1 MRPGGRGIVST
12 PPQQQDDLYCPRC
25 GVAYEP
31 TQEYC
36 LECGERLPTNR
47 GVVGVLAGA
56 WQRRFAWYPGDW
68 IWPTLLFLVLT
79 ILATAVALAANAA
92 HDKNRPHTIAATI
105 PSVSVGPGATPT
117 NVPVTSSPSTLP
129 VPTNQPTITT
139 GPLPTAPGTGTGATP
154 TTPRS
159 NPNALANWPA
169 NKSGY
174 TLVLESLPVSGGR
187 AAAVAR
193 ARRAKANGLQTVGVL
208 VSSRYSSL
216 HPGYF
221 VVFAGI
227 YGSPAQAAA
236 AVATAHSRGFPD
248 AYQTRVTR

>member
-1 MRPGGRGIVST
+1 VSVD
-12 PPQQQDDLYCPRC
+12 PSQPEQYCPQC

-36 LECGERLPTNR
+36 LECGARLPTNR

-92 HDKNRPHTIAATI
+92 RKNSSPTILATS
-105 PSVSVGPGATPT
+105 PSISVGPGATPT
-117 NVPVTSSPSTLP
+117 NVPVSTSQSTLP

-139 GPLPTAPGTGTGATP
+139 GPLPTAPGNGTGKTP
-154 TTPRS
+154 TTPTP

-169 NKSGY
+169 DKSGY
-174 TLVLESLPVSGGR
+174 TLVLESLPVANGR

-193 ARRAKANGLQTVGVL
+193 ARKAKANGLQTVGVL
-208 VSSRYSSL
+208 VSSQYSSL

-221 VVFAGI
+221 VVFSGI
-227 YGSPAQAAA
+227 YGSAAQAAA
-236 AVATAHSRGFPD
+236 AVAAAHSRGFPD

>member
-1 MRPGGRGIVST
+1 MSGAEPE
-12 PPQQQDDLYCPRC
+12 QFCPNC

-36 LECGERLPTNR
+36 LECGTRLPTNR

-56 WQRRFAWYPGDW
+56 WQRKFAWYPGDW
-68 IWPTLLFLVLT
+68 IWPTLLFLALT
-79 ILATAVALAANAA
+79 IVSTAVALAANAA
-92 HDKNRPHTIAATI
+92 RQNSRPHTIAATL
-105 PSVSVGPGATPT
+105 PSISVGPGATPT
-117 NVPVTSSPSTLP
+117 NVPVSTSANTLP

-139 GPLPTAPGTGTGATP
+139 GPLPTAPGSGTGRTP
-154 TTPRS
+154 TTTTPAA
-159 NPNALANWPA
+159 NPNAIASWPA
-169 NKSGY
+169 DKSGY

-193 ARRAKANGLQTVGVL
+193 ARRAKANGLQTVGVI
-208 VSSRYSSL
+208 VSSQYSSL

-221 VVFAGI
+221 VVFSGI
-227 YGSPAQAAA
+227 YPSPGQAAA
-236 AVATAHSRGFPD
+236 AVSAAHARGFPD

>member
-1 MRPGGRGIVST
+1 MSEPEQ
-12 PPQQQDDLYCPRC
+12 QQQDQYCPEC

-36 LECGERLPTNR
+36 LECGARLPTNR
-47 GVVGVLAGA
+47 GVVGVLASA

-79 ILATAVALAANAA
+79 ILATGVALAANAA
-92 HDKNRPHTIAATI
+92 HKGQTPHTIAATE
-105 PSVSVGPGATPT
+105 PSISVGPGATPT
-117 NVPVTSSPSTLP
+117 NVPVTTSASTLP

-139 GPLPTAPGTGTGATP
+139 GPLPTAPGTKTGTGP
-154 TTPRS
+154 GQTTPAQ
-159 NPNALANWPA
+159 NPNALATWPA
-169 NKSGY
+169 DKSGY

-193 ARRAKANGLQTVGVL
+193 ARRAKANGLADVGVL
-208 VSSRYSSL
+208 ESSQYSSL

-227 YGSPAQAAA
+227 YGSSAEAAA
-236 AVATAHSRGFPD
+236 AVAGAHARGFPD

>member
-1 MRPGGRGIVST
+1 VSV
-12 PPQQQDDLYCPRC
+12 PEPDRYCPKC

-68 IWPTLLFLVLT
+68 IWPTLFFLILTVLG
-79 ILATAVALAANAA
+79 TAVALAANQARESS
-92 HDKNRPHTIAATI
+92 KPHTIAATL
-105 PSVSVGPGATPT
+105 PSISVGPGATPT
-117 NVPVTSSPSTLP
+117 NVPVSTSPSTLP
-129 VPTNQPTITT
+129 GGVTNQPTITT
-139 GPLPTAPGTGTGATP
+139 GPLPTAPGSGTGKTP
-154 TTPRS
+154 TTTTPAA

-169 NKSGY
+169 DKSGY
-174 TLVLESLPVSGGR
+174 TLVLESLPAPGGR

-193 ARRAKANGLQTVGVL
+193 ARRAKAKGLQSVGVL

-221 VVFAGI
+221 VVFSGI
-227 YGSPAQAAA
+227 YASPAAAAA
-236 AVATAHSRGFPD
+236 AVSSAHARGFPD